1 MNRLNHHI
9 LRTAF
14 RKSKWNFSNSSS
26 PLFRSS
32 YRRTMIP
39 LRTYSS
45 TPSLTKDI
53 IYDRIVEILESY
65 DNIKQESTISHNAS
79 FSKDLGLDS
88 LDTVELL
95 LELENEFS
103 ILIPDNEADE
113 IKTVQQAVDY
123 IAAQEDSI

>member
-1 MNRLNHHI
+1 
-9 LRTAF
+9 
-14 RKSKWNFSNSSS
+14 
-26 PLFRSS
+26 
-32 YRRTMIP
+32 MIP

-45 TPSLTKDI
+45 TPSLTKEI

-65 DNIKQESTISHNAS
+65 DNVKQGSTISPAAS

-88 LDTVELL
+88 LDTVEVL